1 MSFNYISTLMLSSP
15 LRSSIVGNQSALS
28 KASKEATTGRF
39 ADVGLELGTLTGRDV
54 SLRADLAFADRLVDT
69 NGLVSGR
76 LDVTQNRIERTISTA
91 QDFLKDL
98 IAARGTANGG
108 QIILPGAAANL
119 QDLIGSLN
127 ATFNGSSVFAG
138 LNTLTP
144 PLASYAAGSTSK
156 VAVDT
161 AFQTFFGFPQTSP
174 AVSAITPAQM
184 QTFLNTSFDTEFTS
198 PAWNTNWSS
207 ATNQVLSSRISTN
220 QVTNTSVSAND
231 PNFRKLAEAYT
242 ALSDLGTANM
252 SQSTF
257 QVVVDKAIGLVS
269 SAIDGLAVVGGNVGT
284 VQQTVTNA
292 SSRLKLQQD
301 ILTQQIVASEKVDPA
316 DASVR
321 VNTLQNQI
329 ETALALTSRLQRI
342 SLLNYL

>member
-1 MSFNYISTLMLSSP
+1 MSFNYISTLTLSST
-15 LRSSIVGNQSALS
+15 LRSSILNNQSALNNV
-28 KASKEATTGRF
+28 SKEATTGRF

-54 SLRADLAFADRLVDT
+54 SLRADLDFADRIVDT
-69 NGLVSGR
+69 NGLVTGR
-76 LDVTQNRIERTISTA
+76 LDVTQDRIDRTISTA

-108 QIILPGAAANL
+108 QIVLPGAAANL
-119 QDLIGSLN
+119 NDLIGSLN

-144 PLASYAAGSTSK
+144 PLTSYAAGSTTK
-156 VAVDT
+156 VAADA
-161 AFQTFFGFPQTSP
+161 AFLTFFGFPQTSP

-184 QTFLNTSFDTEFTS
+184 QTFMNTSFDAEFAS

-207 ATNQVLSSRISTN
+207 ATDQVLSSRISAN

-231 PNFRKLAEAYT
+231 PNFRNLAEAYT

-252 SQSTF
+252 SQTTF
-257 QVVVDKAIGLVS
+257 QVVVDKAIVLVT
-269 SAIDGLAVVGGNVGT
+269 SAINGLAVVGGNVGT
-284 VQQTVTNA
+284 VQQSVTNA

-301 ILTQQIVASEKVDPA
+301 ILNQQITNSESVDPA

-329 ETALALTSRLQRI
+329 ETALSLTSRLQRI